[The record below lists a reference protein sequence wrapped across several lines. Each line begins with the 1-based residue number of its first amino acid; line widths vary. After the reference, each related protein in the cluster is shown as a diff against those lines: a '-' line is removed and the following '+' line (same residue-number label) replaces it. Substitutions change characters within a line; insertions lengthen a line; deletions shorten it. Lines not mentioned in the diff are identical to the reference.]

1 MSSSNVIS
9 ILLVVI
15 LLTILIQP
23 LISHYFSKSEPLVSL
38 TALPE
43 EILNDLDS
51 RIERYSSAAIETK
64 LMYNIIRSTGNSTR
78 PNLANGALLR
88 EDFLEETVA
97 ETVADILASLSPQYK
112 ALLSTAIPEE
122 IIEDYIL
129 ERVYLRIFN
138 FSRDYNFEV
147 LGITSTNNPP
157 ESKK

>member
-9 ILLVVI
+9 ILLLVI

-23 LISHYFSKSEPLVSL
+23 FISHYFSKSEPLVPL

-64 LMYNIIRSTGNSTR
+64 LMYNIIRSTGNSAR
-78 PNLANGALLR
+78 PNLANGTLLR

>member
-1 MSSSNVIS
+1 
-9 ILLVVI
+9 
-15 LLTILIQP
+15 
-23 LISHYFSKSEPLVSL
+23 
-38 TALPE
+38 
-43 EILNDLDS
+43 
-51 RIERYSSAAIETK
+51 
-64 LMYNIIRSTGNSTR
+64 MYNIIRSTGNSTR

>member
-9 ILLVVI
+9 ILLLVI

-23 LISHYFSKSEPLVSL
+23 FIIYYFSKSEPLVPL

-64 LMYNIIRSTGNSTR
+64 LMYNIIRSTGNSAR
-78 PNLANGALLR
+78 PNLANGTLLR

>member
-1 MSSSNVIS
+1 MSSSTIIS
-9 ILLVVI
+9 ILLLVI
-15 LLTILIQP
+15 LLAILIQP
-23 LISHYFSKSEPLVSL
+23 FVRYYFSKSKPLATL

-43 EILNDLDS
+43 EILTDLDS
-51 RIERYSSAAIETK
+51 RIERYSSATIETK

-97 ETVADILASLSPQYK
+97 ETVADILASLSPQYR

-147 LGITSTNNPP
+147 LGVTAIHNPP

>member
-1 MSSSNVIS
+1 MPIYNVIS
-9 ILLVVI
+9 ILLLVI

-23 LISHYFSKSEPLVSL
+23 FISYYFTKSEPLVPL

>member
-1 MSSSNVIS
+1 MSSSTIIS
-9 ILLVVI
+9 IPFLVI
-15 LLTILIQP
+15 LLAILIQP
-23 LISHYFSKSEPLVSL
+23 FIRYYFSKSEPLVTL
-38 TALPE
+38 TTLPE
-43 EILNDLDS
+43 EILTDLDS

-97 ETVADILASLSPQYK
+97 ETTADILASLSPQYR

-138 FSRDYNFEV
+138 FSRDYNFEI
-147 LGITSTNNPP
+147 LGVTAIHNPP

>member
-9 ILLVVI
+9 ILLLVI

-23 LISHYFSKSEPLVSL
+23 FISYYFSKSEPLVSL

>member
-9 ILLVVI
+9 ILLLVI

-23 LISHYFSKSEPLVSL
+23 FISYYFSKSESLVPL

-64 LMYNIIRSTGNSTR
+64 LMYNIIRSTGNSAR
-78 PNLANGALLR
+78 PNLANGTLLR

-97 ETVADILASLSPQYK
+97 ETVADILVSLSPQYK

-147 LGITSTNNPP
+147 LGITSTNNSP